1 MRRISVLLGIAA
13 LFLAAVVG
21 YTYRLHR
28 EHDRQRG
35 LKAPPQIANALKSMA
50 HSGWMV
56 KKDDPQ
62 TNLPVFLI
70 KAQSFEESTDNPSST
85 GLHDVELRLYDKSGK
100 TYTYVQSRSA
110 SYSEGTDIMNAPGAV
125 TIVMNVPADKDGAN
139 PADVAKLVQVQTS
152 GVAYETKSG
161 KAETPQPASFKFS
174 QGDGSA
180 VGVSYDPN
188 VGELHLKSAVSLDWL
203 GKGPAENKMHIEAG
217 DLIYREKE
225 HKIYLSP
232 WSKLVRQGT
241 TIAAQSS
248 LVTLDQD
255 GDLQRVDSEQAAG
268 VDVRADKRTEY
279 AADHMTALFN
289 DDGVMT
295 EIQGT
300 GNARV
305 SSAQPTSQT
314 KVTGDRATMRFRVDT
329 KTVDGQT
336 ENESNLSE
344 VVADGHAVA
353 ESDPT
358 PQPGIKPAESR
369 VLRSEHIDLVMMPD
383 AKNVQEIRT
392 PGKAQLEFKPNA
404 PDQAHRMVDAS
415 RLTVLYGSD
424 SYIDSFQAWDAVTR
438 TDKPVSTLKPAAKAG
453 TSGPPPPAFTWSDM
467 LAAKF
472 DAGSNQVNQIEQKGH
487 FRYQEG
493 QRKASSD
500 TAFLDQKANRITLVG
515 NARVADD
522 TGSAIAD
529 KIVMSQATGDMDA
542 EGHVVSTHAPDP
554 NQKPGTSMLDN
565 TKTMQAKA
573 DSMQTRDNNTRIV
586 YAGNALI
593 WQGANRIAAK
603 TIAIDRDAQTLQASG
618 GVVSE
623 LVDNNKPNSDQSTP
637 VFTIV
642 RAPELQYRDDTRV
655 ADYTGGVTLTH
666 DQLTVTAKELHAYL
680 TPKSDKPAGSASDDS
695 SLDHALADGDVH
707 VEEELAN
714 GVQRKGMAEHCQYET
729 KLSKVVLTGGHPQF
743 RDSHKGFTQ
752 GRQLTYFSDDDKL
765 IVEGDKGTPAYT
777 QLKKR

>member
-1 MRRISVLLGIAA
+1 MRRISILLGIAA

-28 EHDRQRG
+28 ERDRERG
-35 LKAPPQIANALKSMA
+35 FKAAPQIATALKSRGPN
-50 HSGWMV
+50 GWMV
-56 KKDDPQ
+56 KKDDPL
-62 TNLPVFLI
+62 TNRPVLLLT
-70 KAQSFEESTDNPSST
+70 AQSFEESTDNPSST
-85 GLHDVELRLYDKSGK
+85 GLRDVTLRLYDKSGK

-110 SYSEGTDIMNAPGAV
+110 SYSEGTGLMNAPGTV
-125 TIVMNVPADKDGAN
+125 TITMNVPADKDGAN
-139 PADVAKLVQVQTS
+139 PADVAKLVQVETS

-161 KAETPQPASFKFS
+161 KAETSQPASFKFS

-188 VGELHLKSAVSLDWL
+188 VGELHLKSAISLNWL

-241 TIAAQSS
+241 TIAAQNS
-248 LVTLDQD
+248 LVTLDAD
-255 GDLQRVDSEQAAG
+255 GDLQQVDAEHAAG
-268 VDVRADKRTEY
+268 VDLRYDKRTEY

-295 EIQGT
+295 EIDGI
-300 GNARV
+300 GNAHV
-305 SSAQPTSQT
+305 SSAQQTSQT
-314 KVTGDRATMRFRVDT
+314 KLTGDRATMRFRVDT
-329 KTVDGQT
+329 KTVNGQI
-336 ENESNLSE
+336 ESESNLTD
-344 VVADGHAVA
+344 VAADGHAVA

-358 PQPGIKPAESR
+358 PQPGIKPAESHL
-369 VLRSEHIDLVMMPD
+369 LRSEHIDLVMMPD

-392 PGKAQLEFKPNA
+392 PGNAQLEFKPNA
-404 PDQAHRMVDAS
+404 PDQAHRVVDAS
-415 RLTVLYGSD
+415 RLTVHYGSD

-438 TDKPVSTLKPAAKAG
+438 TDKPASTVKTAAKPE
-453 TSGPPPPAFTWSDM
+453 TTGPPAPAFTWSD
-467 LAAKF
+467 LLTAKF
-472 DAGSNQVNQIEQKGH
+472 DPGSNQVNEIEQKNH

-493 QRKASSD
+493 PRKASSD
-500 TAFLDQKANRITLVG
+500 TAFLDQKSNRITLIG

-529 KIVMSQATGDMDA
+529 KILMSQTSGDMDA
-542 EGHVVSTHAPDP
+542 TGHVVSTHAPDA

-573 DSMQTRDNNTRIV
+573 DSMQTRDNNTHIV
-586 YAGNALI
+586 YAGHALI

-603 TIAIDRDAQTLQASG
+603 TITIDRDAQTLLASG
-618 GVVSE
+618 DVVSE
-623 LVDNNKPNSDQSTP
+623 LVDNNKAAGDQTAP

-642 RAPELQYRDDTRV
+642 RAPDLQYRDDTRV

-680 TPKSDKPAGSASDDS
+680 TPKSDKPAANGSDDS
-695 SLDHALADGDVH
+695 SLDHALADGNVN
-707 VEEELAN
+707 VEENLAN
-714 GVQRKGMAEHCQYET
+714 GVQRKGTAEHCQYET

-765 IVEGDKGTPAYT
+765 IVDGEKGTPAYT
-777 QLKKR
+777 QMKKR